1 VLLLTGLLFGLAI
14 GFQHQVA
21 VPVVVLAAAA
31 GASGATVSAM
41 LKFRDEVRLGA
52 QQREFLSF
60 YLVQAGVGA
69 VFGRFIALVFAAGWL
84 SFKPAPRASVCLPS
98 PSAFLSRLPSASSPR

>member
-1 VLLLTGLLFGLAI
+1 
-14 GFQHQVA
+14 
-21 VPVVVLAAAA
+21 
-31 GASGATVSAM
+31 M

-60 YLVQAGVGA
+60 YLVQTGVGA

-84 SFKPAPRASVCLPS
+84 RGPNKVRGSAVGAS
-98 PSAFLSRLPSASSPR
+98 R